1 VNAPKD
7 LILIA
12 DDDEDIVSFVETNLR
27 LEGYETAIASDGEQ
41 ALHVAYDRLPD
52 LILLDVM
59 VKKVDGYEVCQRLRA
74 DTRTRNISIV
84 MLTAGTLSA
93 DRVVGLTAG
102 ADDYLIKPFDP
113 VELVARVKTALRRSK
128 QMRSINPLTQLP
140 GNVQVQE
147 EVAKHVAA
155 SEPFAMMYIDL
166 DHFKPFNDHYGFLRG
181 DEAIK
186 LLARTAGEAINSH
199 GGTTRF
205 LGHVGGDDF
214 IGIVDPDVA
223 EAVAEQILTAWDL
236 HIPDLYD
243 PDDFANGYV
252 EVEDRQKRMH
262 RFPLCT
268 VSIGIA
274 SNQERPIHSHWQ
286 ASEIA
291 SEMKSYAKREPR
303 SAYATDRR
311 KQP

>member
-1 VNAPKD
+1 MSAHKD
-7 LILIA
+7 LVLIA
-12 DDDEDIVSFVETNLR
+12 DDDHEILSFVEANLQ
-27 LEGYETAIASDGEQ
+27 LEGYEIVIASDGEQ
-41 ALHVAYDRLPD
+41 ALQLAYDRLPD

-59 VKKVDGYEVCQRLRA
+59 VTKVNGYEVCQRLRS

-84 MLTAGTLSA
+84 MLTAGSLSA

-128 QMRSINPLTQLP
+128 EMRSINPLTQLP
-140 GNVQVQE
+140 GNIQLQD
-147 EVAKHVAA
+147 EVSKHIAA
-155 SEPFAMMYIDL
+155 NEPFAMMYIDL

-186 LLARTAGEAINSH
+186 LLARMAGDAINSH
-199 GGTTRF
+199 AVTKRF

-214 IGIVDPDVA
+214 IAIVEPEAA
-223 EAVAEQILTAWDL
+223 EAVAQHLLDAWDQQ
-236 HIPDLYD
+236 IPDLYD
-243 PDDFANGYV
+243 PDDYANGYI
-252 EVEDRQKRMH
+252 EVQDRQKRLH

-268 VSIGIA
+268 ISIGIA
-274 SNQERPIHSHWQ
+274 SNQERPIQSHWQ

-303 SAYATDRR
+303 SAYAADRR
-311 KQP
+311 KHP